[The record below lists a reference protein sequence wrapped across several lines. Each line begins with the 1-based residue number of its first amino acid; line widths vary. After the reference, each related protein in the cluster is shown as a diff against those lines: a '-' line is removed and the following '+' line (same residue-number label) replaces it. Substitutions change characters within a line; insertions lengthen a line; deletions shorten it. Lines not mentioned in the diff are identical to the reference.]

1 MGGVRSQGSCWHLR
15 SEVRGEYPLQP
26 EGMVGEGLEGMGQ
39 VTGVVLEGQASA
51 REFPV
56 GAARGPAPL
65 TVQGEGEG
73 RAILAAMLAG
83 GQVVVHGA
91 VEAGLPV
98 GLVEPQVKGAGDR
111 EQAGGLPDGAGGHV
125 ALCGR
130 GRRGGGQ
137 PARPPPSP
145 SP

>member
-1 MGGVRSQGSCWHLR
+1 
-15 SEVRGEYPLQP
+15 
-26 EGMVGEGLEGMGQ
+26 
-39 VTGVVLEGQASA
+39 
-51 REFPV
+51 
-56 GAARGPAPL
+56 
-65 TVQGEGEG
+65 
-73 RAILAAMLAG
+73 MLAG

-98 GLVEPQVKGAGDR
+98 GLVEPQVKGAGER

-137 PARPPPSP
+137 PARLPPSP
-145 SP
+145 SPRSSQAPSGATHRSSPPGARPGAARSDTT

>member
-1 MGGVRSQGSCWHLR
+1 
-15 SEVRGEYPLQP
+15 
-26 EGMVGEGLEGMGQ
+26 MGQ
-39 VTGVVLEGQASA
+39 VKRSPWRVRPRSESSWWG
-51 REFPV
+51 RP
-56 GAARGPAPL
+56 GAQLGL

-73 RAILAAMLAG
+73 RAVQAAVLAG

-98 GLVEPQVKGAGDR
+98 GLVEPQVKGAGER
-111 EQAGGLPDGAGGHV
+111 EQAGGLPDGASGHV

-130 GRRGGGQ
+130 GRQGGGQ